1 MIEQQGEKAAAS
13 LRVDPVR
20 ILGAWGAAWLGGF
33 GAVYLASAGG
43 PGPFLAMRTA
53 LVVLGAVFALAVAA
67 TMSESVRRGRGVAGP
82 SRQVGAMYG
91 WGWGL
96 ALATLFAV
104 NMGLAHEGLASGLR
118 PLVWSGSA
126 LLVVGLMY
134 LAAGII
140 WRDRVQYGLGAWT
153 LIVGAASVSAGAP
166 DNFAVLSLAGG
177 GGFLVAA
184 AVSRAVRRRSR
195 LAGAQ
200 ARA

>member
-1 MIEQQGEKAAAS
+1 MGQE
-13 LRVDPVR
+13 L
-20 ILGAWGAAWLGGF
+20 
-33 GAVYLASAGG
+33 
-43 PGPFLAMRTA
+43 
-53 LVVLGAVFALAVAA
+53 LGAVFALAVAA

-82 SRQVGAMYG
+82 SRQLGAMYG

-140 WRDRVQYGLGAWT
+140 WRDRVQYSLGAWT
-153 LIVGAASVSAGAP
+153 LIVGAVDRS
-166 DNFAVLSLAGG
+166 
-177 GGFLVAA
+177 
-184 AVSRAVRRRSR
+184 RRSR
-195 LAGAQ
+195 RPGGRHR
-200 ARA
+200 ARGVAIMARSARLRGPPGPGPAR